1 MFGCDIEYNTKR
13 NALIVDEDVL
23 EIPLRQH
30 DTGLLQSWTHQAE
43 SMMD

>member
-1 MFGCDIEYNTKR
+1 MFGCDIGYNAKR
-13 NALIVDEDVL
+13 NALIVDQDVL

-30 DTGLLQSWTHQAE
+30 GTGLLQSRTQQAE